1 MSTAVLSSV
10 ERQMKIWHRIIQQQR
25 AGVADLCTAFQV
37 SEATVRRDL
46 ESLAEQGKIQR
57 VHGGAIAVMRAPPE
71 QPALERGSDQLV
83 EKRAIGRAAAGLVQD
98 GETVFLGSGTTVLEM
113 ARHLSERRGLT
124 VITNSLLVVN
134 ALSGLAD
141 ITLVSLGGM
150 LRSSEL
156 SFIGHITEQS
166 LGQLRADRVF
176 IGIRAVSAEHGLMND
191 YLPETLTDR
200 AILAIGRQ
208 VVLTADHTKVGRVAP
223 AFLAP
228 LSSIHVLVTDAGLPP
243 EKISAM
249 RNGGLQ
255 VITA

>member
-1 MSTAVLSSV
+1 MSTGVLSSV
-10 ERQMKIWHRIIQQQR
+10 ERQMEIWHRIIQQQR
-25 AGVADLCTAFQV
+25 AGVADLCAAFQV

-46 ESLAEQGKIQR
+46 DVLAEQGKIQR
-57 VHGGAIAVMRAPPE
+57 VHGGAIAVTQAPPE
-71 QPALERGSDQLV
+71 LPALERGGDQAA
-83 EKRAIGRAAAGLVQD
+83 EKRAIGQAAAGLVQD
-98 GETVFLGSGTTVLEM
+98 GETVFLGSGTTILEM
-113 ARHLSERRGLT
+113 ARPLSERRGLT

-134 ALSGLAD
+134 ALNGLAH

-156 SFIGHITEQS
+156 SFIGHITEQALS
-166 LGQLRADRVF
+166 QLRADRVF
-176 IGIRAVSAEHGLMND
+176 IGIRAVSVEHGLMND

-208 VVLTADHTKVGRVAP
+208 VVLAADHTKFGRVAP

-228 LSSIHVLVTDAGLPP
+228 LSSVHVLVTDAGLPP
-243 EKISAM
+243 DKVSEM
-249 RNGGLQ
+249 RSGGLQ